1 MVSQVRSGS
10 WWINLSVEIVHNV
23 LRAYRSHPLYAHS
36 WFNALYPAIAIHSIF
51 ELDHIHNTIVFKYML
66 WKKSIS
72 PVFCV
77 DFIHFIHMLS
87 SIHCQVSWTTW
98 WLTCKFTHYKV
109 FCFYKK
115 KKHNHVFALCGHVI
129 QYILIFKRYGIP
141 FTKRDLSTQLTY
153 RLSIF
158 ITTPKIVCALPT
170 SLHTFLKYW
179 ALRVTYIVHVT
190 FL

>member
-115 KKHNHVFALCGHVI
+115 KTQSRVCIVRARNTIYFDI
-129 QYILIFKRYGIP
+129 QTIWDPIYETRLIDATYVSTFYFYYHTQNCVWRVCIHFK
-141 FTKRDLSTQLTY
+141 
-153 RLSIF
+153 SIE
-158 ITTPKIVCALPT
+158 
-170 SLHTFLKYW
+170 HW
-179 ALRVTYIVHVT
+179 G
-190 FL
+190 